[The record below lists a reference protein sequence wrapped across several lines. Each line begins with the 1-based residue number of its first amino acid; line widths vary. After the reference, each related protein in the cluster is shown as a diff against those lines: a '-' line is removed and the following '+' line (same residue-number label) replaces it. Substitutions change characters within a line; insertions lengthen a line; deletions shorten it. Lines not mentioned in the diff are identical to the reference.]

1 MCGLAGIIFAE
12 MNHEDWRDHLTR
24 MGEAIRHRGPD
35 DQGVWFDA
43 ESGVGMVHRR
53 LSIIDTSPHGHQPM
67 TSPSGH
73 LVMAYNGEIYNYLEI
88 KMDLVSAGISF
99 RGESDSEVLLAAI
112 EIWGFS
118 KTLERLAG
126 MFSFVIWDRRTRRMT
141 LCRDRIGIKPL
152 YYGWQSGRLYFA
164 SELHALRALPDFNP
178 EYDRNSIA
186 LYTRYCKFPQP
197 HTVYKGIF
205 KLPPGCYL
213 SIDEDAQGFAP
224 SLPEPQKY
232 WSAYAKAGHA
242 LENGYEGSFEE
253 ASDDLE
259 RLLESIIESHM
270 ISDVPL
276 GAFLSGGIDS
286 SLVCALMQK
295 VSSSPIRTFSIG
307 LLEKGYNEARYSKA
321 VARHLGTEHTEFYLT
336 PKEVMGKIPQILNC
350 CDEPMA
356 DSSQIP
362 TWYVS
367 HLTRQHVT
375 VALSGDGGD
384 ELFAGYLRYQY
395 IEELWRKL
403 APLPLPLR
411 RVIALGLIKISPQ
424 KWDQGARYLSPLLP
438 RSLKQ
443 AHLGNKLHMVAKMS
457 SASGLRQLYDFR
469 HSDILNPTDYVLG
482 SSRIDTEI
490 NLDDNWG
497 VSSSFIEQMM
507 LMDSITYLPDEIL
520 AKVDRASMGVSLEV
534 RVPLL
539 DHRLFEFAWSLPL
552 QYKIK
557 QGHGKRILRNVLYR
571 HVPESLIDRPKMGF
585 GIPIGDW
592 MRGELRPWAE
602 ELLDEKRLREQ
613 GIFDSQIV
621 RKTWQS
627 HLKGED
633 KKNIIWSLLVF
644 QNWIENE
651 PKPLSRK
658 ELANCQNTN
667 RQQSL

>member
-1 MCGLAGIIFAE
+1 MCGLAGILFAE
-12 MNHEDWRDHLTR
+12 MNHEDWRENLTR

-35 DQGVWFDA
+35 DEGIWFDA
-43 ESGVGMVHRR
+43 EAGVGIVHRR
-53 LSIIDTSPHGHQPM
+53 LSIIDTSAEGHQPM
-67 TSPSGH
+67 MSTSGH
-73 LVMAYNGEIYNYLEI
+73 LVMAYNGEIYNYCEI
-88 KMDLVSAGISF
+88 KKDLVSAGVSF

-112 EIWGFS
+112 ESWGID
-118 KTLERLAG
+118 KTLGRLAG
-126 MFSFVIWDRRTRRMT
+126 MFSFIIWDRRSRGIT

-152 YYGWQSGRLYFA
+152 YYGWQGGRLYFA

-178 EYDRNSIA
+178 ELDRNNIA
-186 LYTRYCKFPQP
+186 LYTRYCAIPQP
-197 HTVYKGIF
+197 FSVYKGIF
-205 KLPPGCYL
+205 KLPPGCSL
-213 SIDEDAQGFAP
+213 SIGEDAQTLAP

-232 WSAYAKAGHA
+232 WSAYERASRGLEKA
-242 LENGYEGSFEE
+242 YEGSFEE

-259 RLLESIIESHM
+259 KMLESIIKSHM

-276 GAFLSGGIDS
+276 GAFLSGGLDS

-295 VSSSPIRTFSIG
+295 MSSSPIRTFSIG
-307 LLEKGYNEARYSKA
+307 LLENGYNEAQYAKE
-321 VARHLGTEHTEFYLT
+321 VARHLGTEHTDFYLT

-384 ELFAGYLRYQY
+384 ELFTGYLRYHY
-395 IEELWRKL
+395 IEKLWRKL
-403 APLPLPLR
+403 ALLPLPLR
-411 RVIALGLIKISPQ
+411 RVFALMLRKISPQ
-424 KWDQGARYLSPLLP
+424 RWDLGARYLSPLLP

-443 AHLGNKLHMVAKMS
+443 VHLGNKLHMIAKMS
-457 SASGLRQLYDFR
+457 SASGLRELYDFR

-482 SSRIDTEI
+482 SSHIDTEV

-497 VSSSFIEQMM
+497 VSSSFMEQMM

-520 AKVDRASMGVSLEV
+520 TKVDRTSMGVGLEV

-552 QYKIK
+552 QYKYK
-557 QGHGKRILRNVLYR
+557 QGEGKRILRNVLCR
-571 HVPESLIDRPKMGF
+571 HVPKSLIDRPKMGF
-585 GIPIGDW
+585 GVPIGDW
-592 MRGELRPWAE
+592 MRGDLRPWVE

-613 GIFDSQIV
+613 GIFDSQVV
-621 RKTWQS
+621 RKTWQC

-633 KKNIIWSLLVF
+633 KKNIIWNLVVF

-651 PKPLSRK
+651 SKPLSRK
-658 ELANCQNTN
+658 EFVNC
-667 RQQSL
+667 